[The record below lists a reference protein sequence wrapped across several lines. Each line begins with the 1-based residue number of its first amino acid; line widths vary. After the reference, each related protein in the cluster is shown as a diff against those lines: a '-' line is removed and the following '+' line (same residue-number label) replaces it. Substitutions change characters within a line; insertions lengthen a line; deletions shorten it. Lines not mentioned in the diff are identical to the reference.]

1 MPYLGVAPNPRQNRE
16 VDDISSGF
24 NGSTTAFTLQVNS
37 QNVSPGSENSIIVSV
52 GGIVQN
58 PGTDY
63 TIAASTITFTTAPAS
78 GLSFFGL
85 VLGQGIVAVEAADG
99 SITATKLASPL
110 DLPDNQKIRF
120 GTGNDLEI
128 FFDASNSIIREPN
141 AVAGQLI
148 IDGYNGTDIRQ
159 GSTGEHMIRAIGG
172 ADVELYHNGTKQCE
186 TSTNGLA
193 FPNGKGID
201 FSAQTATSASG
212 ASTSSE
218 LLDHYEEGTWTGL
231 LNGGNFTATQTNFV
245 YTRIGRKVT
254 VNGTMTGFSSSS
266 NGSNLELTGIP
277 FSTESGVAFV
287 GSASYSKV
295 NTHSGYSNP
304 AACRVE
310 EGSNRIVFMYDGEG
324 ANARFAL
331 RYVDLNNT
339 SDSLIQFTVTYFTA

>member
-1 MPYLGVAPNPRQNRE
+1 MAYIGPEPNPGQNRE
-16 VDDISSGF
+16 VDDISSSF

-37 QNVSPGSENSIIVSV
+37 QNVSPGSDNSIIVSV

-85 VLGQGIVAVEAADG
+85 VLGQGIDAIEASDG
-99 SITATKLASPL
+99 SITAAKLASPL

-186 TSTNGLA
+186 TSANGLA
-193 FPNGKGID
+193 FPSGKGID
-201 FSAQTATSASG
+201 FSATSDGSGTTSSEILDEYEEGSFDVNYKTGAAGSNTLSAASYSTTGGLYTKIGNMVHFQIRIKCSSHSTVGGQIVIEGLPFTHVSTTIASG
-212 ASTSSE
+212 AVIAASQMLS
-218 LLDHYEEGTWTGL
+218 
-231 LNGGNFTATQTNFV
+231 
-245 YTRIGRKVT
+245 
-254 VNGTMTGFSSSS
+254 
-266 NGSNLELTGIP
+266 GSN
-277 FSTESGVAFV
+277 
-287 GSASYSKV
+287 
-295 NTHSGYSNP
+295 
-304 AACRVE
+304 
-310 EGSNRIVFMYDGEG
+310 
-324 ANARFAL
+324 NARLIIGGTQIEFQNLDGTAL
-331 RYVDLNNT
+331 QSGAGGLNFNNE
-339 SDSLIQFTVTYFTA
+339 FHCAGTYIAA